1 MEQLESSA
9 GSSSNSM
16 IILKGFERKDRREI
30 LKTANIT
37 SVEISAD
44 AMVAMKVDMGIPWEK
59 LKTMA
64 RYQNKH
70 AVLVQHACI
79 YSNINFLEN

>member
-16 IILKGFERKDRREI
+16 VIQAGKLLKGFDRKDRREI

-44 AMVAMKVDMGIPWEK
+44 AMVAMKVDMGIPW
-59 LKTMA
+59 
-64 RYQNKH
+64 
-70 AVLVQHACI
+70 
-79 YSNINFLEN
+79 

>member
-16 IILKGFERKDRREI
+16 ITQTGKLLKGFDSKDRREI

-37 SVEISAD
+37 SVEISAH
-44 AMVAMKVDMGIPWEK
+44 AMVAMKVDMG
-59 LKTMA
+59 KTMA

-70 AVLVQHACI
+70 M
-79 YSNINFLEN
+79 Y